1 MRDFDSEPNYDNDD
15 AGADRSRTR
24 PRYRPGVQPV
34 ARRNDRTK
42 FDSEENLQT
51 WATSAIDFPAARRDF
66 ARCSRC
72 CPMKRLGDC
81 PVDALNMREK

>member
-1 MRDFDSEPNYDNDD
+1 MNYGDEETGTDL
-15 AGADRSRTR
+15 SRTR
-24 PRYRPGVQPV
+24 LRYWPGVRPV

-51 WATSAIDFPAARRDF
+51 WATSAIDFPATRRDL
-66 ARCSRC
+66 ARCSLC